1 MLKKFVCGLDGK
13 EEKEKWDDK
22 KRVENREGSLG
33 QPGFVKPVFTKE
45 SKPLE
50 KRKRSLGYLGS
61 VKSVLH
67 LKKEEEDSFDFQ
79 RTSLAGLALD
89 SATSISLGRAPALQC
104 RTPSRHHLELQDRRD
119 YTPADRAA
127 RTCCCLG
134 AKGNW
139 ESIFSWQKV
148 VFSLVYLSGQ
158 NLLSAI
164 ERKLLKVTE
173 SVAQENIN
181 ATLGEIKGSNNFA
194 KWGISIDGTLQRRCY
209 SPLNGC
215 VSAISV
221 DTGKSLDIEVMT
233 QYCQIC
239 AKGNSQVSKHAC
251 SNYKGSAG
259 NMEVI
264 RAYRTFEGSNW
275 YWDRTHDMPAMVGY
289 LNHWATAA
297 LIVIWN
303 ESPKKQAAQL
313 INHRLN
319 LALKLLER

>member
-1 MLKKFVCGLDGK
+1 MK
-13 EEKEKWDDK
+13 
-22 KRVENREGSLG
+22 
-33 QPGFVKPVFTKE
+33 VKP
-45 SKPLE
+45 SKCKFAQQEALFLSHTVNSGS
-50 KRKRSLGYLGS
+50 RSPS
-61 VKSVLH
+61 DMKIKVIQ
-67 LKKEEEDSFDFQ
+67 DFPPPTTRPNNQ
-79 RTSLAGLALD
+79 
-89 SATSISLGRAPALQC
+89 
-104 RTPSRHHLELQDRRD
+104 
-119 YTPADRAA
+119 
-127 RTCCCLG
+127 
-134 AKGNW
+134 
-139 ESIFSWQKV
+139 
-148 VFSLVYLSGQ
+148 
-158 NLLSAI
+158 

-264 RAYRTFEGSNW
+264 RAYRTFEGSNHPLREGNVP
-275 YWDRTHDMPAMVGY
+275 DGGKERREGRNIRTKQNPLGPQERQKRIGRA
-289 LNHWATAA
+289 
-297 LIVIWN
+297 VITLT
-303 ESPKKQAAQL
+303 PG
-313 INHRLN
+313 N
-319 LALKLLER
+319 LLMLERLRIFLQS